1 MKFRRSFL
9 LASLTALTLGTT
21 SVHAQDNAL
30 RVGTDATFPPME
42 FVENGKRTGFDI
54 ELVEAIA
61 KAMGKQV
68 EWVDI
73 DFKGLIPGLMS
84 RRFDMAV
91 SAIYITDERKKVVDF
106 TNSYYAGG
114 LVAMTK
120 EGNTT
125 IKKLADLE
133 GKKVTVQVGTKSVGY
148 LQEHYPKVQRIEV
161 EKNQEMFNLVDIGR
175 ADAAVTGKPAAFQY
189 VRTRPGLRVL
199 EEQLTTE
206 EYGMALRKDTP
217 ELTRAVNG
225 AIAKLKAD
233 GTYAAIVKKWFGNS
247 AGK

>member
-1 MKFRRSFL
+1 MKFRRHFL
-9 LASLTALTLGTT
+9 LAALSALALGANLAQ
-21 SVHAQDNAL
+21 AQDNVL

-54 ELVEAIA
+54 ELTEALA
-61 KAMGKQV
+61 KAMGKKV

-73 DFKGLIPGLMS
+73 DFKGLIPGLIS
-84 RRFDMAV
+84 KRFDMAV

-106 TNSYYAGG
+106 TDSYYAGG
-114 LVAMTK
+114 LVAMVK
-120 EGNTT
+120 DNNTS
-125 IKKLADLE
+125 IRKLADLD

-148 LQEHYPKVQRIEV
+148 LQQNFPKVQRVEV

-199 EEQLTTE
+199 DEQLTTE
-206 EYGMALRKDTP
+206 EYGMALRKDSP
-217 ELTRAVNG
+217 ELTKAVN
-225 AIAKLKAD
+225 AALAKLKAD
-233 GTYAAIVKKWFGNS
+233 GTYAAIVKKWFSGT
-247 AGK
+247 K